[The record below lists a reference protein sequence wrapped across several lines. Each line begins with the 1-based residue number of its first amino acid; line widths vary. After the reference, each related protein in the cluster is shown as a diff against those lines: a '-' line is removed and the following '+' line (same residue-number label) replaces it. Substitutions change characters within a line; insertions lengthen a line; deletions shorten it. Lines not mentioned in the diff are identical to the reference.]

1 MALRNSAD
9 HEEFI
14 RQIKSFMK
22 IEGLEFDPERP
33 NELFVDN
40 LFRPTF
46 SFLVAWD
53 GHKYRRVEV
62 ASSGR
67 LEVRMATD
75 GYDDYS
81 VHEFSGISS
90 DTVHDFGSVY
100 DRIYVDLTAGNM
112 LLEVDTGNGTF
123 GDEIHIHTESDLW
136 VPLSCERV
144 RYDDDGTNVSGRI
157 TVFR

>member
-1 MALRNSAD
+1 MALRNSAQ
-9 HEEFI
+9 HKEFI
-14 RQIKSFMK
+14 RHIKSFMR

-46 SFLVAWD
+46 SFLIAWD

-62 ASSGR
+62 SSSGR

-75 GYDDYS
+75 GYDDYA
-81 VHEFSGISS
+81 VHEFSGIGS

-100 DRIYVDLTAGNM
+100 DRVYVDLIAGNM
-112 LLEVDTGNGTF
+112 QLEIDTGNGTF
-123 GDEIHIHTESDLW
+123 GDIFYINTKGSIWLP
-136 VPLSCERV
+136 VSCERV
-144 RYDDDGTNVSGRI
+144 RYDDDGTTVSGRI
-157 TVFR
+157 TVFK